1 MANSRWL
8 SISLVLIGI
17 AWAQS
22 PAVAASIS
30 LSWADMSSNE
40 DGFRIERKASGG
52 NYAQIATVGANVKSY
67 TDSGVTAGVSY
78 CYLVKA
84 FNSAGASAP
93 SNSACATSASSTSST
108 TSGSSGS
115 NSISINGTSTSSG
128 SSSTIP
134 ASYTGGKWKDY
145 TVNLTMKS
153 LDNDAIGVIFR
164 YVDNNNYYRFVWNSY
179 EQHRRIEKREN
190 GVLRVLAENKS
201 QYEKSKEYRIQIAV
215 QGSQI
220 KVWIN
225 GGTPVFSVTDGS
237 FLQGTIGLYSSSNKG
252 SIFDD
257 IVVTD
262 LISGQTLLS
271 DNFNDGD
278 YTGWTILDDAGT
290 NYAPSG
296 WVVSNG
302 KLIQT
307 SNIGVSDNSIGTSAL
322 YTKGSWT
329 DYTVTVDLTSRDD
342 DSIGVIFRYN
352 DTDNYYRFF
361 WDAQEQVRRVETRV
375 NGDFAT
381 LAEDA
386 VPYVPGRNYEIRI
399 IVQGAR
405 LQIAIDGQNIFS
417 VTDSTFSGGTIA
429 LYSRWNKGSV
439 FDNILV
445 QDIRNG
451 TVLLWDDFSD
461 GDSIGW
467 TVIDDTGTEA
477 GPSQWSVQD
486 GMLVQSSNI
495 GSNAIGKLGTFAL
508 Y

>member
-1 MANSRWL
+1 
-8 SISLVLIGI
+8 
-17 AWAQS
+17 
-22 PAVAASIS
+22 
-30 LSWADMSSNE
+30 
-40 DGFRIERKASGG
+40 
-52 NYAQIATVGANVKSY
+52 
-67 TDSGVTAGVSY
+67 
-78 CYLVKA
+78 
-84 FNSAGASAP
+84 
-93 SNSACATSASSTSST
+93 
-108 TSGSSGS
+108 
-115 NSISINGTSTSSG
+115 
-128 SSSTIP
+128 
-134 ASYTGGKWKDY
+134 
-145 TVNLTMKS
+145 MKS

-190 GVLRVLAENKS
+190 GVLRVLAEHKS

-225 GGTPVFSVTDGS
+225 GGAPVFSVTDGS

-257 IVVTD
+257 VVVTD

-271 DNFNDGD
+271 DNFDDGD

-290 NYAPSG
+290 NYAPSA
-296 WVVSNG
+296 WMVSNG
-302 KLIQT
+302 ALVQT

-322 YTKGSWT
+322 YTKGSWS
-329 DYTVTVDLTSRDD
+329 DYTVKVDLTSRDD
-342 DSIGVIFRYN
+342 DSIGVIFRFN
-352 DTDNYYRFF
+352 DSDNYYRFF
-361 WDAQEQVRRVETRV
+361 WDAQERLRRVEKRV
-375 NGDFAT
+375 NGNLT
-381 LAEDA
+381 ILAEDA
-386 VPYVPGRNYEIRI
+386 VPYVSGRNYEIRI

-439 FDNILV
+439 FDNVLV

-451 TVLLWDDFSD
+451 TILLSEDFSD

-467 TVIDDTGTEA
+467 TIIDDGTEA

-486 GMLVQSSNI
+486 GMLAQNSNI
-495 GSNAIGKLGTFAL
+495 GSNDIGKLGTFAL